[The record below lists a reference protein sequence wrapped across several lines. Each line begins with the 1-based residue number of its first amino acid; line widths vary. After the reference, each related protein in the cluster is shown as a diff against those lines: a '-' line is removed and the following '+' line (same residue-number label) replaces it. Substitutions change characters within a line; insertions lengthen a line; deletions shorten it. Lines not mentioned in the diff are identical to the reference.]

1 MTRFIKILAITL
13 FGTWMLLFAGHPIKK
28 HNGIALSK
36 TAVDDPLISRARAY
50 LDKGKLKIAVQ
61 NYGRFVDWDVFPA
74 AAWGNFTYIPDVSL
88 MVGIPGKD
96 KDGNPYPWAVGKKDM
111 YMIQDNDFRTFGSD
125 TTYWG
130 PTVSESWMDRTS
142 NSNRVDWESKEE
154 SQIYLHNPMTTA
166 GQYFG
171 EQGLYTYAEDQY
183 PLIATSDIP
192 ESWPIRVN
200 AAGEDEP
207 FWPGPF
213 ALDPS
218 DTSSNPEQLKGVFV
232 SDQDIYFEF
241 NDRFATRDIDTT
253 QGYPIGIRATVSAY
267 SYSASISEDIVFFK
281 MYLHND
287 SQWDYEGVYGGFY
300 FDGDS
305 YNTDLN
311 GYRLSQTNEDDMMGY
326 NTEQDFGYIYDLV
339 GGANYPETGGEPLAY
354 AAVKLLETPMATEP
368 VDLDDDG
375 FADIQVGDPL
385 GLTGWHWFSWYVR
398 PGAKDGGVNG
408 PFSGDGQTPYQPN
421 KEEIQY
427 KIMAGDTMGITAS
440 DQENY
445 FHPRKYKV
453 GEAIVSGETNPRFDS
468 IEGLQLD
475 YPQGLDCVFIMSS
488 GPFSIAAG
496 DSVPFSFAVMMGQD
510 TADLRINADVAQ
522 LMYDNNY
529 QGARAPAAPVVTAKE
544 GDREITLYWNSES
557 MEDEDIITGYKD
569 FEGYRIYKSTDNGKT
584 WGTREYDPQSRTQY
598 WDPIAQFD
606 LDNDIS
612 GFEPLSPH
620 RNLGSN
626 SGLSFKFTDTD
637 VLNGVEYLYAVCAYD
652 RGFIPG
658 DPLYD
663 PDNVAAALGL
673 TFDIPSLE
681 NLLSNSSYLDHIVK
695 VIPHRGAGNTVLENL
710 KVEKLPGTIGNGL
723 FNVEV
728 VSPSSVTGDTYEIQ
742 FDSEYEDLDST
753 LIISGS
759 QTYSILNTST
769 GDTLIKDSK
778 QYSTDEIQKAP
789 PIYDGISWMIKTSKE
804 ISISLDDL
812 YWKEG
817 SVGTYHFSSLKFNSN
832 NVKTR
837 SDYEIRFF
845 TDPVDSVFK
854 RKPSGSLLHLV
865 PFQVWN
871 TVTNHKGTLVS
882 LRGDEWNQKYTYQVY
897 EDTLPDIPGNEIKT
911 LVFKW
916 EWIEPGTVDPNTGE
930 TLPADTR
937 PQEGDVLVI
946 PVRKP
951 FEHNDAFRVETDKVF
966 KVNAVKDTTL
976 DNVKVVPNPYIVH
989 AACEKDDFVRKL
1001 QFTNLPDKCW
1011 IHIFTVAGERV
1022 VKIRH
1027 ESSSDGSEDW
1037 DLLTSNRQ
1045 DAAPGLYVY
1054 VVEAD
1059 NGKKITGKFV
1069 LIK

>member
-1 MTRFIKILAITL
+1 MTRLIKTIAILL
-13 FGTWMLLFAGHPIKK
+13 FGTWMLLFAEHPIKK
-28 HNGIALSK
+28 QSGTALFK
-36 TAVDDPLISRARAY
+36 APDDPLISRARAY

-96 KDGNPYPWAVGKKDM
+96 KNGTPYPWAVGKKEM
-111 YMIQDNDFRTFGSD
+111 YIIKDNDFKTFGSD

-130 PTVSESWMDRTS
+130 PTVSESWMDRTP
-142 NSNRVDWESKEE
+142 NSNRVDWESKAE
-154 SQIYLHNPMTTA
+154 SQIYLHNPLTTA
-166 GQYFG
+166 GKYFG
-171 EQGLYTYAEDQY
+171 EQGLYTSPDDQY

-192 ESWPIRVN
+192 ETWPIRVN
-200 AAGEDEP
+200 ALGEEEP

-218 DTSSNPEQLKGVFV
+218 DTSENPKELKGVFV

-241 NDRFATRDIDTT
+241 DDRFATRDIDTT

-311 GYRLSQTNEDDMMGY
+311 GIRWRQTNEDDMMGY
-326 NTEQDFGYIYDLV
+326 NTDQDFGYIYDLL
-339 GGANYPETGGEPLAY
+339 GGSEYPETNGEPLAY
-354 AAVKLLETPMATEP
+354 AAVKLLETPNATEP

-375 FADIQVGDPL
+375 FPDIQVGDPL

-408 PFSGDGQTPYQPN
+408 PFSGDGQTPYQAN

-427 KIMAGDTMGITAS
+427 KIMAGDTMDITAS

-488 GPFSIAAG
+488 GPFSIASG
-496 DSVPFSFAVMMGQD
+496 DSVPFSFAVIMGQD

-529 QGARAPAAPVVTAKE
+529 QGARAPVAPVVTAKE
-544 GDREITLYWNSES
+544 SDREITLYWNSES
-557 MEDEDIITGYKD
+557 TEDEDIITGYQD

-584 WGTREYDPQSRTQY
+584 WGKRQFDPQSGTEY
-598 WDPIAQFD
+598 WDPIAQYD
-606 LDNDIS
+606 LDNDVS
-612 GFEPLSPH
+612 GYEPLSPH
-620 RNLGSN
+620 RFLGSN
-626 SGLSFKFTDTD
+626 TGLSFKFTDTD
-637 VLNGVEYLYAVCAYD
+637 VENGVEYLYAVCAYD

-663 PDNVAAALGL
+663 PDDKGASLGL

-695 VIPHRGAGNTVLENL
+695 VIPHRGASNTVLENL
-710 KVEKLPGTIGNGL
+710 KVEKLPGTIGTGV

-728 VSPSSVTGDTYEIQ
+728 VSPPLVTGDTYEIH
-742 FDSEYEDLDST
+742 FDSEYQDADST
-753 LIISGS
+753 LLVPGS
-759 QTYSILNTST
+759 QTYSILDIVT
-769 GDTLIKDSK
+769 GDTLVKDSK
-778 QYSTDEIQKAP
+778 QYSTDEKQVAP
-789 PIYDGISWMIKTSKE
+789 PIYDGISWMIKTSRD
-804 ISISLDDL
+804 ISVNLEDV

-817 SVGTYHFSSLKFNSN
+817 SVGTYGFSSLKFNSN
-832 NVKTR
+832 TVKTR

-845 TDPVDSVFK
+845 NDPVDSVF
-854 RKPSGSLLHLV
+854 RRRPDGRLLHMV

-871 TVTNHKGTLVS
+871 TVTNRKGTLVS
-882 LRGDEWNQKYTYQVY
+882 LRGDEWNQQYTYQVY
-897 EDTLPDIPGNEIKT
+897 EDTLPDIAGNEIKT
-911 LVFKW
+911 LVFLWKW
-916 EWIEPGTVDPNTGE
+916 VEPGTVDPNTGE

-951 FEHNDAFRVETDKVF
+951 FEHGDVFRVQSDDVF
-966 KVNAVKDTTL
+966 KVEAVKDTTL

-989 AACEKDDFVRKL
+989 ASWEKDDFVRKL

-1011 IHIFTVAGERV
+1011 IHIFTVVGERV
-1022 VKIRH
+1022 IKIRH

-1045 DAAPGLYVY
+1045 DAAPGLYIF

-1059 NGKKITGKFV
+1059 NGKKVSGKFV